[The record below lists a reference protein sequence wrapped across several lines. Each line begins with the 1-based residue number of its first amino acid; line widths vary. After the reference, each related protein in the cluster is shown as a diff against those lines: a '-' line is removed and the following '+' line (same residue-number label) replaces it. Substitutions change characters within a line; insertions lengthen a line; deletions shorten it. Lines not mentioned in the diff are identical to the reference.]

1 MPILITP
8 PRGRGKPVYTT
19 VEHTSKISSEPI
31 VEFQLDEDKYNYD
44 VVRSIGRRWS
54 ISRVWGPDDETEY
67 LVFMIDRQSV
77 GNKQQV
83 SITCR
88 YKPIDII
95 KRRRIYAPIN
105 GSFTAKK
112 FLDIA
117 FENTGLDYKIMEDK
131 LPSSEFENAGEGE
144 TVEELI
150 KKAMAHWN
158 LEFDIEFDKKTKK
171 YTFVFVPYIQ
181 KTADYQIDNEIN
193 ANALKVEEDSGEMAT
208 YIRGYGDYTDEQGMT
223 GAGLIMKFEHPE
235 AKDIGYYHGE
245 PIKDGRIKDEELM
258 KAKLQKAIDD
268 SIKRSISLDFIVL
281 NKHYPNAIPKVADIV
296 KVRHSVLGLNE
307 YVRIVEV
314 KTTLDINNV
323 IINQEVTLGEY
334 KRYDRYMN
342 RISVAANAISGLG
355 GGEFIRDYR
364 TNSSITSSVLATTI
378 EMRNEGNAST
388 DKAGLMSPED
398 KKKLDSIDTSS
409 KLTAK
414 KVDGTVIDLSDKEL
428 YIDENGNLKIKEVS
442 DNA

>member
-1 MPILITP
+1 MPILISP

-19 VEHTSKISSEPI
+19 VEHTSKVSSEPI
-31 VEFQLDEDKYNYD
+31 IEFQLDEDEYNYD
-44 VVRSIGRRWS
+44 VVRSINRRWS
-54 ISRVWGPDDETEY
+54 VSKVWGPDDDTEY

-105 GSFTAKK
+105 GSFKPEK

-117 FENTGLDYKIMEDK
+117 FKNSGLNYRLTEK
-131 LPSSEFENAGEGE
+131 LPSSQFENAGEGE
-144 TVEELI
+144 TAEELI
-150 KKAMAHWN
+150 KKAMAHWD

-171 YTFVFVPYIQ
+171 YTFVFVPYLQ
-181 KTADYQIDNEIN
+181 KRANYQIDNEIN

-223 GAGLIMKFEHPE
+223 GAGLIMKFEHPD

-307 YVRIVEV
+307 FVRIVEV
-314 KTTLDINNV
+314 KTTLDLNNV
-323 IINQEVTLGEY
+323 IINQEVTLGDY

-342 RISVAANAISGLG
+342 RISIAANAIGGLG
-355 GGEFIRDYR
+355 GGEFVRDYR
-364 TNSSITSSVLATTI
+364 TNSAITSSILATTI
-378 EMRNEGNAST
+378 KMDKESNASS
-388 DKAGLMSPED
+388 DKAGLMSAED

-414 KVDGTVIDLSDKEL
+414 KVDGTIIDLSNKEL
-428 YIDENGNLKIKEVS
+428 TIDENGNLKIKEVS

>member
-1 MPILITP
+1 MPILISP

-19 VEHTSKISSEPI
+19 VEHTSKVSSEPI
-31 VEFQLDEDKYNYD
+31 VEFQLDEDEYNYD

-54 ISRVWGPDDETEY
+54 VSKVWGPDDDTEY

-105 GSFTAKK
+105 GSFKPEK

-117 FENTGLDYKIMEDK
+117 FKDSGLNYRLTEK

-150 KKAMAHWN
+150 KKAMAHWD

-171 YTFVFVPYIQ
+171 YTFVFVPYLQ
-181 KTADYQIDNEIN
+181 KRANYQIDNEIN

-208 YIRGYGDYTDEQGMT
+208 YIRGYGDYTDEQGIT
-223 GAGLIMKFEHPE
+223 GAGLIMKFEHPD
-235 AKDIGYYHGE
+235 AKDIGYYHGD

-281 NKHYPNAIPKVADIV
+281 NKYYPNAIPKVADIV

-307 YVRIVEV
+307 FVRIVEV
-314 KTTLDINNV
+314 KTTLDLNNV
-323 IINQEVTLGEY
+323 IINQEVTLGDY

-342 RISVAANAISGLG
+342 RISIAANAIGGLG
-355 GGEFIRDYR
+355 GGEFVRDYR
-364 TNSSITSSVLATTI
+364 TNSAITSSILATTI
-378 EMRNEGNAST
+378 KMDKESNASS
-388 DKAGLMSPED
+388 DKAGLMSAED

-414 KVDGTVIDLSDKEL
+414 KVDGTIIDLSNKEL
-428 YIDENGNLKIKEVS
+428 TIDENGNLKIKEVS

>member
-1 MPILITP
+1 MPILISP

-19 VEHTSKISSEPI
+19 VEHTSKVSSEPI
-31 VEFQLDEDKYNYD
+31 IEFQLDEDEYNYD
-44 VVRSIGRRWS
+44 VVRSINRRWS
-54 ISRVWGPDDETEY
+54 VSKIWGPDDDTEY

-105 GSFTAKK
+105 GSFKPEK

-117 FENTGLDYKIMEDK
+117 FKNSGLNYRLTEK

-150 KKAMAHWN
+150 KKAMAHWD

-171 YTFVFVPYIQ
+171 YTFVFVPYLQ
-181 KTADYQIDNEIN
+181 KRANYQIDNEIN

-208 YIRGYGDYTDEQGMT
+208 YIRGYGDYTDEQGIT
-223 GAGLIMKFEHPE
+223 GAGLIMKFEHPD
-235 AKDIGYYHGE
+235 AKDIGYYHGD

-281 NKHYPNAIPKVADIV
+281 NKYYPNAIPKVADIV

-307 YVRIVEV
+307 FVRIVEV
-314 KTTLDINNV
+314 KTTLDLNNV
-323 IINQEVTLGEY
+323 IINQEVTLGDY

-342 RISVAANAISGLG
+342 RISVAANAIGGLG
-355 GGEFIRDYR
+355 GGEFVRDYR
-364 TNSSITSSVLATTI
+364 TNSAITSSILATTI
-378 EMRNEGNAST
+378 KMDKESNASS
-388 DKAGLMSPED
+388 DKAGLMSAED

-414 KVDGTVIDLSDKEL
+414 KVDGTIIDLSNKEL
-428 YIDENGNLKIKEVS
+428 TIDENGNLKIKEVS

>member
-1 MPILITP
+1 MPILISP

-19 VEHTSKISSEPI
+19 VEHTSKVSSEPI
-31 VEFQLDEDKYNYD
+31 IEFQLDEDEYNYD

-54 ISRVWGPDDETEY
+54 ISKVWGPDDDTEY

-105 GSFTAKK
+105 GSFKPEK

-117 FENTGLDYKIMEDK
+117 FKDSGLNYRLTEK

-150 KKAMAHWN
+150 KKAMAHWD

-171 YTFVFVPYIQ
+171 YTFVFVPYLQ
-181 KTADYQIDNEIN
+181 KRANYQIDNEIN

-208 YIRGYGDYTDEQGMT
+208 YIRGYGDYTDEQGIT
-223 GAGLIMKFEHPE
+223 GAGLIMKFEHPD
-235 AKDIGYYHGE
+235 AKDIGYYHGD
-245 PIKDGRIKDEELM
+245 PIKNGRIKDEELM

-281 NKHYPNAIPKVADIV
+281 NKYYPNAIPKVADIV

-307 YVRIVEV
+307 FVRIVEV
-314 KTTLDINNV
+314 KTTLDLNNV
-323 IINQEVTLGEY
+323 IINQEVTLGDY

-342 RISVAANAISGLG
+342 RISVAANAIGGLG
-355 GGEFIRDYR
+355 GGEFVRDYR
-364 TNSSITSSVLATTI
+364 TNSAITSSILATTI
-378 EMRNEGNAST
+378 KMDKENNASS
-388 DKAGLMSPED
+388 DKAGLMSAED

-414 KVDGTVIDLSDKEL
+414 KTDGTVIDLSNKEL
-428 YIDENGNLKIKEVS
+428 TIDENGNLKIKEVS

>member
-1 MPILITP
+1 MPILISP

-19 VEHTSKISSEPI
+19 VEHTSKVSSEPI
-31 VEFQLDEDKYNYD
+31 IEFQLDEDEYNYD
-44 VVRSIGRRWS
+44 VVRSINRRWS
-54 ISRVWGPDDETEY
+54 VSKIWGPDDDTEY

-105 GSFTAKK
+105 GSFKPEK

-117 FENTGLDYKIMEDK
+117 FKNSGLNYRLTEK

-150 KKAMAHWN
+150 KKAMAHWD

-171 YTFVFVPYIQ
+171 YTFVFVPYLQ
-181 KTADYQIDNEIN
+181 KRANYQIDNEIN

-208 YIRGYGDYTDEQGMT
+208 YIRGYGDYTDEQGIT
-223 GAGLIMKFEHPE
+223 GAGLIMKFEHPD
-235 AKDIGYYHGE
+235 AKDIGYYHGD

-307 YVRIVEV
+307 FVRIVEV
-314 KTTLDINNV
+314 KTTLDLNNV
-323 IINQEVTLGEY
+323 IINQEVTLGDY

-342 RISVAANAISGLG
+342 RISIAANAIGGLG
-355 GGEFIRDYR
+355 GGEFVRDYR
-364 TNSSITSSVLATTI
+364 TNSAITSSILATTI
-378 EMRNEGNAST
+378 KMDKENNASS
-388 DKAGLMSPED
+388 DKAGLMSAED

-414 KVDGTVIDLSDKEL
+414 KVDGTIIDLSNKEL
-428 YIDENGNLKIKEVS
+428 TIDENGNLKIKEVG

>member
-1 MPILITP
+1 MPILISP

-19 VEHTSKISSEPI
+19 VEHTSKVSSEPI
-31 VEFQLDEDKYNYD
+31 IEFQLDEDEYNYD
-44 VVRSIGRRWS
+44 VVRSINRRWS
-54 ISRVWGPDDETEY
+54 VSKIWGPDDDTEY

-105 GSFTAKK
+105 GSFKPEK

-117 FENTGLDYKIMEDK
+117 FKNSGLNYRLTEK

-150 KKAMAHWN
+150 KKAMAHWD

-171 YTFVFVPYIQ
+171 YTFVFVPYLQ
-181 KTADYQIDNEIN
+181 KRANYQIDNEIN

-208 YIRGYGDYTDEQGMT
+208 YIRGYGDYTDEQGIT
-223 GAGLIMKFEHPE
+223 GAGLIMKFEHPD
-235 AKDIGYYHGE
+235 AKDIGYYHGD

-307 YVRIVEV
+307 FVRIVEV
-314 KTTLDINNV
+314 KTTLDLNNV
-323 IINQEVTLGEY
+323 IINQEVTLGDY

-342 RISVAANAISGLG
+342 RISVAANAIGGLG
-355 GGEFIRDYR
+355 GGEFVRDYR
-364 TNSSITSSVLATTI
+364 TNSAITSSILATTI
-378 EMRNEGNAST
+378 KMDKESNASS
-388 DKAGLMSPED
+388 DKAGLMSAED

-414 KVDGTVIDLSDKEL
+414 KVDGTIIDLSGKEL
-428 YIDENGNLKIKEVS
+428 TIDENGNLKIKEVN

>member
-1 MPILITP
+1 MPILISP

-19 VEHTSKISSEPI
+19 VEHTSKVSSEPI
-31 VEFQLDEDKYNYD
+31 IEFQLDEDEYNYD
-44 VVRSIGRRWS
+44 VVRSINRRWS
-54 ISRVWGPDDETEY
+54 VSKVWGPDDDTEY

-105 GSFTAKK
+105 GSFKPEK

-117 FENTGLDYKIMEDK
+117 FKDSGLNYRLTEK

-150 KKAMAHWN
+150 KKAMAHWD

-171 YTFVFVPYIQ
+171 YTFVFVPYLQ
-181 KTADYQIDNEIN
+181 KRANYQIDNEIN

-223 GAGLIMKFEHPE
+223 GAGLIMKFEHPD

-307 YVRIVEV
+307 FVRIVEV
-314 KTTLDINNV
+314 KTTLDLNNV
-323 IINQEVTLGEY
+323 IINQEVTLGDY

-342 RISVAANAISGLG
+342 RISVAANTIGGLG
-355 GGEFIRDYR
+355 GGEFVRDYR
-364 TNSSITSSVLATTI
+364 TNSAITSSILATTI
-378 EMRNEGNAST
+378 KMEKESNASS

-398 KKKLDSIDTSS
+398 KKKLDSIDTSA

-414 KVDGTVIDLSDKEL
+414 KVDGTIIDLSNKEL
-428 YIDENGNLKIKEVS
+428 TIDENGNLKIKEVS

>member
-1 MPILITP
+1 MPILISP

-31 VEFQLDEDKYNYD
+31 IEFQLDEDEYNYD

-54 ISRVWGPDDETEY
+54 VSKVWGPDDDTEY

-105 GSFTAKK
+105 GSFKPEK

-117 FENTGLDYKIMEDK
+117 FKDSGLNYRLTEK
-131 LPSSEFENAGEGE
+131 LPSSQFENAGEGE

-150 KKAMAHWN
+150 KKAMAHWD

-171 YTFVFVPYIQ
+171 YTFVFVPYLQ
-181 KTADYQIDNEIN
+181 KRANYQIDNEIN

-223 GAGLIMKFEHPE
+223 GAGLIMKFEHPD

-245 PIKDGRIKDEELM
+245 PIKNGRIKDEELM

-281 NKHYPNAIPKVADIV
+281 NKYYPNAIPKVADIV

-307 YVRIVEV
+307 FVRIVEV
-314 KTTLDINNV
+314 KTTLDLNNV
-323 IINQEVTLGEY
+323 IINQEVTLGDY
-334 KRYDRYMN
+334 KRYDRYMK

-355 GGEFIRDYR
+355 GGEFVRDYR
-364 TNSSITSSVLATTI
+364 TNSAITSSILATTI
-378 EMRNEGNAST
+378 KMDKESNASS
-388 DKAGLMSPED
+388 DKAGLMSAED

-414 KVDGTVIDLSDKEL
+414 KVDGTVIDLSNKEL
-428 YIDENGNLKIKEVS
+428 TIDENGNLKIKEVS

>member
-1 MPILITP
+1 MPILISP

-19 VEHTSKISSEPI
+19 VEHTSKVSSEPI
-31 VEFQLDEDKYNYD
+31 VEFQLDEDEYNYD

-54 ISRVWGPDDETEY
+54 ISKVWGPDDDTEY

-105 GSFTAKK
+105 GSFKPEK

-117 FENTGLDYKIMEDK
+117 FKNSGLNYRLTEK

-150 KKAMAHWN
+150 KKAMAHWD

-171 YTFVFVPYIQ
+171 YTFVFVPYLQ
-181 KTADYQIDNEIN
+181 KRANYQIDNEIN

-223 GAGLIMKFEHPE
+223 GAGLIMKFEHPD

-307 YVRIVEV
+307 FVRIVEV
-314 KTTLDINNV
+314 KTTLDLNNV
-323 IINQEVTLGEY
+323 IINQEVTLGDY

-342 RISVAANAISGLG
+342 RISIAANAIGGLG
-355 GGEFIRDYR
+355 GGEFVRDYR
-364 TNSSITSSVLATTI
+364 TNSAITSSILATTI
-378 EMRNEGNAST
+378 KMDKESNASS
-388 DKAGLMSPED
+388 DKAGLMSAED

-414 KVDGTVIDLSDKEL
+414 KVDGTIIDLSNKEL
-428 YIDENGNLKIKEVS
+428 TIDENGNLKIKEVS

>member
-1 MPILITP
+1 MPILISP

-19 VEHTSKISSEPI
+19 VEHTSKVSSEPI
-31 VEFQLDEDKYNYD
+31 VEFQLDEDEYNYD

-54 ISRVWGPDDETEY
+54 VSKVWGPDDDTEY

-105 GSFTAKK
+105 GSFKPEK

-117 FENTGLDYKIMEDK
+117 FKDSGLNYRLTEK

-150 KKAMAHWN
+150 KKAMAHWD

-171 YTFVFVPYIQ
+171 YTFVFVPYLQ
-181 KTADYQIDNEIN
+181 KRANYQIDNEIN

-208 YIRGYGDYTDEQGMT
+208 YIRGYGDYTDEQGIT
-223 GAGLIMKFEHPE
+223 GAGLIMKFEHPD
-235 AKDIGYYHGE
+235 AKDIGYYHGD

-307 YVRIVEV
+307 FVRIVEV
-314 KTTLDINNV
+314 KTTLDLNNV
-323 IINQEVTLGEY
+323 IINQEVTLGDY

-342 RISVAANAISGLG
+342 RISVAANAIGGLG
-355 GGEFIRDYR
+355 GGEFVRDYR
-364 TNSSITSSVLATTI
+364 TNSAITSSILATTI
-378 EMRNEGNAST
+378 KMDKESNASS
-388 DKAGLMSPED
+388 DKAGLMSAED

-414 KVDGTVIDLSDKEL
+414 KIDGTIIDLNNKEL
-428 YIDENGNLKIKEVS
+428 TIDENGNLKIKEVS

>member
-1 MPILITP
+1 MPILISP

-19 VEHTSKISSEPI
+19 VEHTSNVSSEPI
-31 VEFQLDEDKYNYD
+31 IEFQLDEDEYNYD
-44 VVRSIGRRWS
+44 VVRSINRRWS
-54 ISRVWGPDDETEY
+54 VSKVWGPDDDTEY

-105 GSFTAKK
+105 GSFKPEK

-117 FENTGLDYKIMEDK
+117 FKDSGLNYRLTEK

-150 KKAMAHWN
+150 KKAMAHWD

-171 YTFVFVPYIQ
+171 YTFVFVPYLQ
-181 KTADYQIDNEIN
+181 KRANYQIDNEIN

-208 YIRGYGDYTDEQGMT
+208 YIRGYGDYTDEQGIT
-223 GAGLIMKFEHPE
+223 GAGLIMKFEHPD
-235 AKDIGYYHGE
+235 AKDIGYYHGD

-281 NKHYPNAIPKVADIV
+281 NKYYPNAIPKVADIV

-307 YVRIVEV
+307 FVRIVEV
-314 KTTLDINNV
+314 KTTLDLNNV
-323 IINQEVTLGEY
+323 IINQEVTLGDY

-342 RISVAANAISGLG
+342 RISIAANAIGGLG
-355 GGEFIRDYR
+355 GGEFVRDYR
-364 TNSSITSSVLATTI
+364 TNSAITSSILATTI
-378 EMRNEGNAST
+378 KMDKESNASS
-388 DKAGLMSPED
+388 DKAGLMSAED

-414 KVDGTVIDLSDKEL
+414 KVDGTIIDLSNKEL
-428 YIDENGNLKIKEVS
+428 TIDENGNLKIKEVS

>member
-1 MPILITP
+1 MPILISP

-19 VEHTSKISSEPI
+19 VEHTSKVSSEPI
-31 VEFQLDEDKYNYD
+31 IEFQLDEDEYNYD
-44 VVRSIGRRWS
+44 VVRSINRRWS
-54 ISRVWGPDDETEY
+54 VSKVWGPDDDTEY

-105 GSFTAKK
+105 GSFKPEK

-117 FENTGLDYKIMEDK
+117 FKNSGLNYRLTEK

-150 KKAMAHWN
+150 KKAMAHWD

-171 YTFVFVPYIQ
+171 YTFVFVPYLQ
-181 KTADYQIDNEIN
+181 KRANYQIDNEIN

-208 YIRGYGDYTDEQGMT
+208 YIRGYGDYTDEQGIT
-223 GAGLIMKFEHPE
+223 GAGLIMKFEHPD
-235 AKDIGYYHGE
+235 AKDIGYYHGD

-307 YVRIVEV
+307 FVRIVEV
-314 KTTLDINNV
+314 KTTLDLNNV
-323 IINQEVTLGEY
+323 IINQEVTLGDY

-342 RISVAANAISGLG
+342 RISIAANAIGGLG
-355 GGEFIRDYR
+355 GGEFVRDYR
-364 TNSSITSSVLATTI
+364 TNSAITSSILATTI
-378 EMRNEGNAST
+378 KMDKESNASS
-388 DKAGLMSPED
+388 DKAGLMSAED

-414 KVDGTVIDLSDKEL
+414 KVDGTIIDLSNKEL
-428 YIDENGNLKIKEVS
+428 TIDENGNLKIKEVS

>member
-1 MPILITP
+1 MPILISP

-19 VEHTSKISSEPI
+19 VEHTSKVSSEPI
-31 VEFQLDEDKYNYD
+31 IEFQLDEDEYNYD
-44 VVRSIGRRWS
+44 VVRSINRRWS
-54 ISRVWGPDDETEY
+54 VSKVWGPDDDTEY

-105 GSFTAKK
+105 GSFKPEK

-117 FENTGLDYKIMEDK
+117 FKNSGLNYRLTEK

-150 KKAMAHWN
+150 KKAMAHWD

-171 YTFVFVPYIQ
+171 YTFVFVPYLQ
-181 KTADYQIDNEIN
+181 KRANYQIDNEIN

-208 YIRGYGDYTDEQGMT
+208 YIRGYGDYTDEQGIT
-223 GAGLIMKFEHPE
+223 GAGLIMKFEHPD
-235 AKDIGYYHGE
+235 AKDIGYYHGD

-307 YVRIVEV
+307 FVRIVEV
-314 KTTLDINNV
+314 KTTLDLNNV
-323 IINQEVTLGEY
+323 IINQEVTLGDY

-342 RISVAANAISGLG
+342 RISVAANAIGGLG
-355 GGEFIRDYR
+355 GGEFVRDYR
-364 TNSSITSSVLATTI
+364 TNSAITSSILATTI
-378 EMRNEGNAST
+378 KMEKESNASS
-388 DKAGLMSPED
+388 DKAGLMSAED

-414 KVDGTVIDLSDKEL
+414 KVDGTIIDLSNKEL
-428 YIDENGNLKIKEVS
+428 TIDENGNLKIKEVS

>member
-1 MPILITP
+1 MPILISP

-19 VEHTSKISSEPI
+19 VEHTSKVSSEPI
-31 VEFQLDEDKYNYD
+31 IEFQLDEDEYNYD
-44 VVRSIGRRWS
+44 VVRSINRRWS
-54 ISRVWGPDDETEY
+54 VSKIWGPDDDTEY

-105 GSFTAKK
+105 GSFKPEK
-112 FLDIA
+112 FLNIA
-117 FENTGLDYKIMEDK
+117 FKDSGLNYRLTEK

-150 KKAMAHWN
+150 KKAMAHWD

-171 YTFVFVPYIQ
+171 YTFVFVPYLQ
-181 KTADYQIDNEIN
+181 KRANYQIDNEIN

-208 YIRGYGDYTDEQGMT
+208 YIRGYGDYTDEQGIT
-223 GAGLIMKFEHPE
+223 GAGLIMKFEHPD
-235 AKDIGYYHGE
+235 AKDIGYYHGD

-307 YVRIVEV
+307 FVRIVEV
-314 KTTLDINNV
+314 KTTLDLNNV
-323 IINQEVTLGEY
+323 IINQEVTLGDY

-342 RISVAANAISGLG
+342 RISVAANAIGGLG
-355 GGEFIRDYR
+355 GGEFVRDYR
-364 TNSSITSSVLATTI
+364 TNSAITSSILATTI
-378 EMRNEGNAST
+378 KMDKESNASS
-388 DKAGLMSPED
+388 DKAGLMSAED
-398 KKKLDSIDTSS
+398 KKKLDSIDISS

-414 KVDGTVIDLSDKEL
+414 KVDGTIIDLSNKEL
-428 YIDENGNLKIKEVS
+428 TIDENGNLKIKEVS

>member
-1 MPILITP
+1 MPILISP

-19 VEHTSKISSEPI
+19 VEHTSKVSSEPI
-31 VEFQLDEDKYNYD
+31 IEFQLDEDEYNYD
-44 VVRSIGRRWS
+44 VVRSINRRWS
-54 ISRVWGPDDETEY
+54 VSKIWGPDDDTEY

-105 GSFTAKK
+105 GSFKPEK

-117 FENTGLDYKIMEDK
+117 FKNSGLNYRLTEK

-150 KKAMAHWN
+150 KKAMAHWD

-171 YTFVFVPYIQ
+171 YTFVFVPYLQ
-181 KTADYQIDNEIN
+181 KRANYQIDNEIN

-208 YIRGYGDYTDEQGMT
+208 YIRGYGDYTDEQGIT
-223 GAGLIMKFEHPE
+223 GAGLIMKFEHPD
-235 AKDIGYYHGE
+235 AKDIGYYHGD

-281 NKHYPNAIPKVADIV
+281 NKYYPNAIPKVADIV

-307 YVRIVEV
+307 FVRIVEV
-314 KTTLDINNV
+314 KTTLDLNNV
-323 IINQEVTLGEY
+323 IINQEVTLGDY

-342 RISVAANAISGLG
+342 RISVAANAIGGLG
-355 GGEFIRDYR
+355 GGEFVRDYR
-364 TNSSITSSVLATTI
+364 TNSAITSSILATTI
-378 EMRNEGNAST
+378 KMDKESNASS
-388 DKAGLMSPED
+388 DKA
-398 KKKLDSIDTSS
+398 
-409 KLTAK
+409 
-414 KVDGTVIDLSDKEL
+414 
-428 YIDENGNLKIKEVS
+428 
-442 DNA
+442 

>member
-1 MPILITP
+1 LPILISP

-19 VEHTSKISSEPI
+19 VEHTSKVSSEPI
-31 VEFQLDEDKYNYD
+31 IEFQLDEDEYNYD
-44 VVRSIGRRWS
+44 VVRSINRRWS
-54 ISRVWGPDDETEY
+54 VSKIWGPDDDTEY

-105 GSFTAKK
+105 GSFKPEK

-117 FENTGLDYKIMEDK
+117 FKDSGLNYRLTEK

-150 KKAMAHWN
+150 KKAMAHWD

-171 YTFVFVPYIQ
+171 YTFVFVPYLQ
-181 KTADYQIDNEIN
+181 KRANYQIDNEIN

-208 YIRGYGDYTDEQGMT
+208 YIRGYGDYTDEQGIT
-223 GAGLIMKFEHPE
+223 GAGLIMKFEHPD
-235 AKDIGYYHGE
+235 AKDIGYYHGD

-281 NKHYPNAIPKVADIV
+281 NKYYPNAIPKVADIV

-307 YVRIVEV
+307 FVRIVEV
-314 KTTLDINNV
+314 KTTLDLNNV
-323 IINQEVTLGEY
+323 IINQEVTLGDY

-342 RISVAANAISGLG
+342 RISVAANAIGGLG
-355 GGEFIRDYR
+355 GGEFVRDYR
-364 TNSSITSSVLATTI
+364 TNSAITSSILATTI
-378 EMRNEGNAST
+378 KMEKENNASS
-388 DKAGLMSPED
+388 DKAGLMSAED

-414 KVDGTVIDLSDKEL
+414 KVDGTIIDLSNKEL
-428 YIDENGNLKIKEVS
+428 TIDENGNLKIKEVS

>member
-1 MPILITP
+1 MPILISP

-19 VEHTSKISSEPI
+19 VEHTSKVSSEPI
-31 VEFQLDEDKYNYD
+31 IEFQLDEDEYNYD
-44 VVRSIGRRWS
+44 VVRSINRRWS
-54 ISRVWGPDDETEY
+54 VSKIWGPDDDTEY

-105 GSFTAKK
+105 GSFKPEK

-117 FENTGLDYKIMEDK
+117 FKNSGLNYRLTEK

-150 KKAMAHWN
+150 KKAMAHWD

-171 YTFVFVPYIQ
+171 YTFVFVPYLQ
-181 KTADYQIDNEIN
+181 KRANYQIDNEIN

-208 YIRGYGDYTDEQGMT
+208 YIRGYGDYTDEQGIT
-223 GAGLIMKFEHPE
+223 GAGLIMKFEHPD
-235 AKDIGYYHGE
+235 AKDIGYYHGD

-307 YVRIVEV
+307 FVRIVEV
-314 KTTLDINNV
+314 KTTLDLNNV
-323 IINQEVTLGEY
+323 IINQEVTLGDY

-342 RISVAANAISGLG
+342 RISIAANAIGGLG
-355 GGEFIRDYR
+355 GGEFVRDYR
-364 TNSSITSSVLATTI
+364 TNSAITSSILATTI
-378 EMRNEGNAST
+378 KMDKESNASS
-388 DKAGLMSPED
+388 DKAGLMSAED

-414 KVDGTVIDLSDKEL
+414 KVDGTIIDLSNKEL
-428 YIDENGNLKIKEVS
+428 TIDENGNLKIKEVS